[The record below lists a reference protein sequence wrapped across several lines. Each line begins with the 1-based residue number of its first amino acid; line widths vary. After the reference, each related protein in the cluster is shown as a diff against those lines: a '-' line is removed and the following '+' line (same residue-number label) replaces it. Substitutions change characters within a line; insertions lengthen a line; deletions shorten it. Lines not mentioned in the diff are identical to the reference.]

1 MVIILLYFCVYVVI
15 VYNIWIDRKKRY
27 LYLFDITPTV
37 LYMTLYLLNTCIC
50 IQRSF
55 SAWAQPMRDNVTM

>member
-15 VYNIWIDRKKRY
+15 IYNIWIDRKKRY

-37 LYMTLYLLNTCIC
+37 LYMTLY
-50 IQRSF
+50 
-55 SAWAQPMRDNVTM
+55 